1 MLKTFLAA
9 LAFGLALWLGAGLL
23 IEGLFAPRPV
33 RGERIEGGGR
43 KMRLVCAGPADSER
57 PTVWLEAGAF
67 GFSADF
73 GDLQAAL
80 AARGLRVCAY
90 DRAGLG
96 YSDPGPRPR
105 DSQAVVDDAVRLMD
119 AAGVTGP
126 VILLGHSMG
135 GQHVR
140 LLATQ
145 HPDRVAG
152 LVLVDATTPEAVEIP
167 LVARFVRVFGRLS
180 QAVAGANSVGL
191 AKPLFFL
198 GDRIGLADAGAVREK
213 QAMFVSGRHARNAA
227 DEAAHWLDGAAHAR
241 AAGGLP
247 PSLPVAVV
255 TAGPAPENGAG
266 VWAQA
271 QAAPARASEAGA
283 YAAVREAGHATILSH
298 AHNAAIVAAVERV
311 AAAAR

>member
-1 MLKTFLAA
+1 MLKPVLAA
-9 LAFGLALWLGAGLL
+9 LALGLALWVGAGLI
-23 IEGLFAPRPV
+23 IEGLFAPRAV
-33 RGERIEGGGR
+33 RGERIDIGGR
-43 KMRLVCAGPADSER
+43 KLRLVCAGPQSSDR

-73 GDLQAAL
+73 ADLQAAL
-80 AARGLRVCAY
+80 ADRGLRVCAY

-96 YSDPGPRPR
+96 FSDPGPRPR
-105 DSQAVVDDAVRLMD
+105 DSQAVVDDAVSLMD

-167 LVARFVRVFGRLS
+167 LVARFVRAFGRLS
-180 QAVAGANSVGL
+180 QAVAVGNSLGL
-191 AKPLFFL
+191 AKPLFFF
-198 GDRIGLADAGAVREK
+198 GDRVGLSDPVAVREK

-227 DEAAHWLDGAAHAR
+227 DEAVHWLAGADHAR

-247 PSLPVAVV
+247 PRLPVSVV

-266 VWAQA
+266 VWAEA
-271 QAAPARASEAGA
+271 QSAPARASDSGA

-298 AHNAAIVAAVERV
+298 EHNGAIVAAVERV

>member
-1 MLKTFLAA
+1 M
-9 LAFGLALWLGAGLL
+9 
-23 IEGLFAPRPV
+23 
-33 RGERIEGGGR
+33 
-43 KMRLVCAGPADSER
+43 
-57 PTVWLEAGAF
+57 
-67 GFSADF
+67 
-73 GDLQAAL
+73 
-80 AARGLRVCAY
+80 
-90 DRAGLG
+90 
-96 YSDPGPRPR
+96 
-105 DSQAVVDDAVRLMD
+105 
-119 AAGVTGP
+119 
-126 VILLGHSMG
+126 
-135 GQHVR
+135 
-140 LLATQ
+140 
-145 HPDRVAG
+145 
-152 LVLVDATTPEAVEIP
+152 
-167 LVARFVRVFGRLS
+167 ARFVRVFGRLS

-213 QAMFVSGRHARNAA
+213 QAMFVS
-227 DEAAHWLDGAAHAR
+227 
-241 AAGGLP
+241 GGLP